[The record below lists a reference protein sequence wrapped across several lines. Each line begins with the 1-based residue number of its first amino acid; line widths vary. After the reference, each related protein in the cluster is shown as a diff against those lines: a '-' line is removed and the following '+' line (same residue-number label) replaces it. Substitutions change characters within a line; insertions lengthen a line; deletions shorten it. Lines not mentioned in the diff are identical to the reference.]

1 MMTTVT
7 VKTVVI
13 LALVALIGFVI
24 AWSVNDVYQKYVVV
38 EEIRKEEEEARK
50 ELDKAMADL
59 AERREE
65 LNRLLERESYQLM
78 S

>member
-1 MMTTVT
+1 MMIT
-7 VKTVVI
+7 VKVVVI
-13 LALVALIGFVI
+13 LALVASIGFVI

-65 LNRLLERESYQLM
+65 LDRLVERGFTN
-78 S
+78 

>member
-1 MMTTVT
+1 MITTV
-7 VKTVVI
+7 KAVI
-13 LALVALIGFVI
+13 ILTLAALIGFVVV
-24 AWSVNDVYQKYVVV
+24 WSVNDVYQIYLVV

-65 LNRLLERESYQLM
+65 LNRLVERGATN
-78 S
+78 

>member
-1 MMTTVT
+1 MMIT
-7 VKTVVI
+7 VKVVVI
-13 LALVALIGFVI
+13 FALVASIGFVI

-65 LNRLLERESYQLM
+65 LNRLLERGIPN
-78 S
+78 